1 MTVAAIVSEQPFTV
15 ANIPLSSWSFAIRV
29 WLAMVLALFVSF
41 WLQLEAPASAA
52 VTVGILAEPT
62 RGQALDKA
70 GFRLLGTIVG
80 VAAAITI
87 TGLFSQARDLI
98 LAAFAVWIG
107 ICVFAAN
114 LLDGY
119 RAYAAVLSGY
129 TVALIATQQI
139 DNPQHVFE
147 SGMARGAA
155 IAIGILSMAVVNTLM
170 YTPDGHPRL
179 MMQLAAIRR
188 RVRECASAAF
198 RGEPD
203 NSTTFLTLLR
213 EIVVLRPE
221 IASVARESSSGSVRS
236 AAARS
241 VAVGLVAELQEAR
254 ILNSGPVDVDK
265 TACDQARAALV
276 RADDSCL
283 PAQRLPELVARQK
296 RVRDVEAEASA
307 WAARQL
313 LRRDE
318 EVRQDLL
325 ALRSARSPLRA
336 WRAPLY
342 RSYRTAAESG
352 VRAGLWLAI
361 ASVFYVWAGW
371 PAASASLSFVA
382 LIIGMGAT
390 LPSPRGF
397 TAITLVGTPIAA
409 VLTGILEF
417 IILNGA
423 DAFPLLAIAMA
434 PFTVGAA
441 VLMKS
446 KNLLWS
452 SLGRV
457 NLLFIPIVLAPS
469 NPQTYNPQS
478 FLFTSLFLVAAAAL
492 LLAAQ
497 TLIPPVSDD
506 ERRKRLLAEAR
517 RELQEQAHQ
526 NGEAPEEETFRDA
539 SRIGQFLAA
548 GGAQDSRALTEMLAC
563 FDQSA
568 MVHLCDAKL
577 MPLTGGPLAPLA
589 DEARAAIVKRD
600 TPTLRTIAHRLRE
613 TAPQKDSIE
622 ADVAA
627 CLVMTSNI
635 FDRGRGV
642 DFSRK
647 ST

>member
-1 MTVAAIVSEQPFTV
+1 VVAIVPEQPFTV

-29 WLAMVLALFVSF
+29 WLAMILALFVSF

-70 GFRLLGTIVG
+70 GFRLFGTIVG
-80 VAAAITI
+80 VTASIAI

-107 ICVFAAN
+107 ICVFVAN

-129 TVALIATQQI
+129 TVAIIATQQI
-139 DNPQHVFE
+139 DTPQHVFE

-155 IAIGILSMAVVNTLM
+155 IAVGILSMAVVNTLM
-170 YTPDGHPRL
+170 YTPDRHPRL
-179 MMQLAAIRR
+179 MMQLAAFRR
-188 RVRECASAAF
+188 RVREYASAAF
-198 RGEPD
+198 LGEPG

-213 EIVVLRPE
+213 EIVALRPE
-221 IASVARESSSGSVRS
+221 IASMTLESSSGSVRS
-236 AAARS
+236 VAARS
-241 VAVGLVAELQEAR
+241 AAVGLVAELQAAR
-254 ILNSGPVDVDK
+254 ILNSGPLDVDDM
-265 TACDQARAALV
+265 ARDQARAAPE
-276 RADDSCL
+276 RADDAGL
-283 PAQRLPELVARQK
+283 PAQRLPELVAGQK
-296 RVRDVEAEASA
+296 RVRDVETEVSA
-307 WAARQL
+307 WAAREL
-313 LRRDE
+313 LRRDD

-325 ALRSARSPLRA
+325 ALRSARWPLRA

-342 RSYRTAAESG
+342 RSYRTAAGNG
-352 VRAGLWLAI
+352 VRAALWLAI
-361 ASVFYVWAGW
+361 ASIFYVWAGW
-371 PAASASLSFVA
+371 PAASVSLSFVA
-382 LIIGMGAT
+382 LITGLGAT

-397 TAITLVGTPIAA
+397 TAITLIGTPIAA

-423 DAFPLLAIAMA
+423 DAFPVLAIAMA

-446 KNLLWS
+446 QNLLWS

-457 NLLFIPIVLAPS
+457 NLLFIPILLAPS

-478 FLFTSLFLVAAAAL
+478 FLFTSLFLVAAASL

-506 ERRKRLLAEAR
+506 ERRMRLLAEAR
-517 RELQEQAHQ
+517 SELQEPAHL
-526 NGEAPEEETFRDA
+526 NGESPEEATFQDA

-548 GGAQDSRALTEMLAC
+548 GGAQDSRALAEMLSC
-563 FDQSA
+563 FDQSV
-568 MVHLCDAKL
+568 MLRLCVAKL
-577 MPLTGGPLAPLA
+577 MPLTDGPLAPLA

-600 TPTLRTIAHRLRE
+600 TPSLRTIAHRLRE
-613 TAPQKDSIE
+613 MVPQKDSIE
-622 ADVAA
+622 ADAAA
-627 CLVMTSNI
+627 CLVLTSKI
-635 FDRGRGV
+635 LDQCSGV
-642 DFSRK
+642 NFSQEA
-647 ST
+647 T